1 MRHYVYKYCQR
12 RRPPRLGGVMS
23 QVALGRL
30 EGTLVQRQNGED
42 FVVTDLGWILLKIL
56 AFEIL
61 VLELWPAACFVHA
74 PTANHQERSEAV
86 SNSIGSCMIF
96 PPCHNLQSGIGPRRG
111 RRAAFAHNSTKIP
124 IKQNSPDF
132 HA

>member
-12 RRPPRLGGVMS
+12 RRPPRLGGVLS

-30 EGTLVQRQNGED
+30 EGTLGK
-42 FVVTDLGWILLKIL
+42 TDLGWILLKIL

-86 SNSIGSCMIF
+86 SNSIGSCMIC

-111 RRAAFAHNSTKIP
+111 RRAAFAHNSTKIQ
-124 IKQNSPDF
+124 IKQNSPYF
-132 HA
+132 YA

>member
-12 RRPPRLGGVMS
+12 RRPPRLGGELS
-23 QVALGRL
+23 QVALDRL

-56 AFEIL
+56 AFESL

-86 SNSIGSCMIF
+86 SNSIGFCMTF

-111 RRAAFAHNSTKIP
+111 RRAAFAHNSTKIQ
-124 IKQNSPDF
+124 IKQNSPYF
-132 HA
+132 YP